1 MTASAAEPL
10 PSEIATA
17 LNCIASQTAWSVPSR
32 NIWAFTRV
40 LTRILHQ
47 ELEEFGH
54 QVALATDVDMRVFG
68 GSEAVG
74 KGYFVVPAR
83 LGRSECPRIQIDRQ
97 SKKRHII
104 RDSRR
109 LFSYPVPGGNRLLDS
124 GETTM
129 AGLIPRCCMT
139 FALIFLLGSPLWSQ
153 ESDPAPKPE
162 PAQESESTDDPK
174 PADEPAD
181 EPKDEPADESKSTEE
196 PAATEGT
203 ESTDATAETDEAQ
216 STSAVDSAR
225 DALNAAAEVVEKSK
239 QVNDVSAGILQ
250 PIYLLAERFG
260 FPQFHWLAF
269 AVMVCGVVSFALQLT
284 LGKLVVLAKL
294 GFSFGAVMLDVLG
307 LSVSLVGLVL
317 TTQAAAENSS
327 FTQSAV
333 GVVSATA
340 CGILVGLLFYVWG
353 QRQELQALAGR
364 KAKAAAAD
372 AE

>member
-1 MTASAAEPL
+1 
-10 PSEIATA
+10 
-17 LNCIASQTAWSVPSR
+17 
-32 NIWAFTRV
+32 
-40 LTRILHQ
+40 
-47 ELEEFGH
+47 
-54 QVALATDVDMRVFG
+54 
-68 GSEAVG
+68 
-74 KGYFVVPAR
+74 
-83 LGRSECPRIQIDRQ
+83 
-97 SKKRHII
+97 
-104 RDSRR
+104 
-109 LFSYPVPGGNRLLDS
+109 
-124 GETTM
+124 M

-181 EPKDEPADESKSTEE
+181 EPKDEPADEPKEEPADEPADESKSTEE